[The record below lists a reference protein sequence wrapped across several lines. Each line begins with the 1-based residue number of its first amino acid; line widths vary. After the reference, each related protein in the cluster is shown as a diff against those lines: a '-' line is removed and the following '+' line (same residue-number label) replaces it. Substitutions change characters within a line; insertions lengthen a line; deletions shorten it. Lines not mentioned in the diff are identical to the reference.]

1 MIEMECRIKNIESRI
16 LKTAFFMLNTRTL
29 KLLLSTSILIL
40 WVAISAPAFSADLDP
55 QKILEEVDDNLWS
68 STKYIYGRLIIDN
81 GRKVRILKWEHWME
95 GVERAFTNYLSP
107 PREKG
112 IKMLKIADKLWM
124 YTPRTDRKILIAGHL
139 LRQSMM
145 GSDLSYE
152 DMMEDKKLSAAY
164 TATFMAQEE
173 LRGKECCVLHL
184 VAHDKTTTYQTRKL
198 WVDVDRKIVF
208 REELY
213 AKGGK
218 LLKSV
223 EYLEYRPI
231 GKRLFPR
238 KMIFRDLLK
247 ENTKTTYI
255 FDKIEFDIK
264 IPKKYFSQ
272 SILKR

>member
-1 MIEMECRIKNIESRI
+1 M
-16 LKTAFFMLNTRTL
+16 LKSNFFKRFFVFIFLLN
-29 KLLLSTSILIL
+29 
-40 WVAISAPAFSADLDP
+40 ISAPSAFSTELDP
-55 QKILEEVDDNLWS
+55 QKILEQVDDNLWS
-68 STKYIYGRLIIDN
+68 NTKYIEGRLIIDN
-81 GRKVRILKWEHWME
+81 GRKERILTWEHWME
-95 GVERAFTNYLSP
+95 GVDRAYSNYLSP

-112 IKMLKIADKLWM
+112 TKMLKIVDKLWM

-164 TATFMAQEE
+164 AATFGEKEDLQ
-173 LRGKECCVLHL
+173 GTECCILHL
-184 VAHDKTTTYQTRKL
+184 VAHDKTTTYQARKL
-198 WVDVDRKIVF
+198 WVDVERKIVF
-208 REELY
+208 KQELY

-218 LLKSV
+218 LLKDV
-223 EYLEYRPI
+223 EYLDYRPL

-255 FDKIEFDIK
+255 FDEIKFDIK
-264 IPKKYFSQ
+264 IPEKYFSQ

>member
-1 MIEMECRIKNIESRI
+1 
-16 LKTAFFMLNTRTL
+16 MLNFEIP
-29 KLLLSTSILIL
+29 KLLFSALIFIL
-40 WVAISAPAFSADLDP
+40 WMSIPAPLYSSEIDP
-55 QKILEEVDDNLWS
+55 QKLLEAVDDNLWS
-68 STKYIYGRLIIDN
+68 NTKRINGRLIIDN
-81 GRKVRILKWEHWME
+81 GRKERVLTWEHWME
-95 GVERAFTNYLSP
+95 GVDKAYTRYKSP
-107 PREKG
+107 AREKG
-112 IKMLKIADKLWM
+112 TKMLKIKNKLWM
-124 YTPRTDRKILIAGHL
+124 YTPRTDRKLLIAGHL

-164 TATFMAQEE
+164 NATFIATEE
-173 LRGKECCVLHL
+173 LRETECCVLLL

-198 WVDVDRKIVF
+198 WVDVEKKIVF
-208 REELY
+208 RQELY

-218 LLKSV
+218 LLKDV
-223 EYLEYRPI
+223 EYFDYRSL

-247 ENTKTTYI
+247 ENTKTTYM
-255 FDKIEFDIK
+255 FDDIEFDVD

>member
-1 MIEMECRIKNIESRI
+1 MMSSRLFKYYLALI
-16 LKTAFFMLNTRTL
+16 FWGS
-29 KLLLSTSILIL
+29 LLASS
-40 WVAISAPAFSADLDP
+40 AFSADLDP

-68 STKYIYGRLIIDN
+68 SSKYIEGRLIIDN
-81 GRKVRILKWEHWME
+81 GRKERILTWEHWME
-95 GVERAFTNYLSP
+95 GVDRAYSHYKSP

-112 IKMLKIADKLWM
+112 TKMLKIVDKLWM
-124 YTPRTDRKILIAGHL
+124 YTPRTDRKLLIAGHL

-164 TATFMAQEE
+164 TATFVAKKGPG
-173 LRGKECCVLHL
+173 GKECCVLYL

-198 WVDVDRKIVF
+198 WVDVDQKIVF

-223 EYLEYRPI
+223 EYLEYRPL

-247 ENTKTTYI
+247 KNTKTTYM
-255 FDKIEFDIK
+255 FDKIKFDIN